1 MVEFAKHFRAHTGF
15 ITCAALSDGHER
27 MITVS
32 PADKTIKIFDVQN
45 QDLLDMLKL
54 SFQPYA
60 CEFVEL
66 DEMKNTFIYVS
77 DSNSGNISVIDENV
91 EDKDKVIK
99 VLTFHQAS
107 VRLMKFSKRF

>member
-1 MVEFAKHFRAHTGF
+1 
-15 ITCAALSDGHER
+15 
-27 MITVS
+27 
-32 PADKTIKIFDVQN
+32 
-45 QDLLDMLKL
+45 MLKL

-66 DEMKNTFIYVS
+66 DALKNTFIYVYNISLIKRS

-91 EDKDKVIK
+91 EDKDKVVK